1 MIYLPSTGENLR
13 REPVAGELQYVR
25 LLRFLGARLPNEQD
39 AQELAQ
45 EAYLRM
51 LRVSDANLI
60 RDPAAYLFR
69 IARGLLQEWYA
80 SLPPPRDSL
89 DDVEL
94 ADEGRTV
101 EDQANIA
108 QNMDRLEKALRRLS
122 PKCRAVVLMHR
133 RDGMTLRRDRRR
145 PGHFVVHGEKAP
157 VQRFGA
163 LPREFAQVLRVLR
176 DERAK
181 NFKKQ

>member
-133 RDGMTLRRDRRR
+133 RDGMTYDEIAADLGISSSMVKKHLSRGLAHCRVSLRR
-145 PGHFVVHGEKAP
+145 FYEC
-157 VQRFGA
+157 
-163 LPREFAQVLRVLR
+163 
-176 DERAK
+176 
-181 NFKKQ
+181 

>member
-94 ADEGRTV
+94 ADEGRRLRIKPTLLRIW
-101 EDQANIA
+101 IA
-108 QNMDRLEKALRRLS
+108 W
-122 PKCRAVVLMHR
+122 
-133 RDGMTLRRDRRR
+133 RRR
-145 PGHFVVHGEKAP
+145 C
-157 VQRFGA
+157 GA
-163 LPREFAQVLRVLR
+163 CRQNAARLFSCIGAT
-176 DERAK
+176 A
-181 NFKKQ
+181 